1 MDGIALIMVLAL
13 VGLSN
18 VPVDW
23 KSDAKSALAQVHIMA
38 GGLILLCVYLN
49 ERL

>member
-1 MDGIALIMVLAL
+1 MDGIALIVALGLA
-13 VGLSN
+13 GLSYIH
-18 VPVDW
+18 VDW
-23 KSDAKSALAQVHIMA
+23 KHDAKSALAQVQIMA